1 MKNIITLIVLI
12 LVPLISMGQSPINIE
27 KSNIKWTG
35 KKITNASH
43 WGSLS
48 FIEANLVFDGTDLI
62 EGNFVVDMS
71 SITVDDIQGR
81 GKERLEKHLKD
92 DDFFS
97 VYKFDKAFLKF
108 KNKSKL
114 VDGKYDIN
122 GELTIKGITNPVVFT
137 LIPGDG
143 NYIANL
149 TFDRIKFDVTYNSG
163 SFIENLG
170 DRLILDEVELEVSL
184 VY

>member
-1 MKNIITLIVLI
+1 LIKL
-12 LVPLISMGQSPINIE
+12 
-27 KSNIKWTG
+27 
-35 KKITNASH
+35 
-43 WGSLS
+43 
-48 FIEANLVFDGTDLI
+48 
-62 EGNFVVDMS
+62 
-71 SITVDDIQGR
+71 
-81 GKERLEKHLKD
+81 
-92 DDFFS
+92 
-97 VYKFDKAFLKF
+97 FLKF